1 MKPRNLISFLSRS
14 DKDKQIE
21 KERYE
26 KKAKLEFETLSN
38 KILDTHKSALSILL
52 NQPDQEYY
60 RRIKENI
67 NSTLKVLELGA
78 GTGTHTG
85 ILLETGAEI
94 TALDIS
100 PFSLKVLQ
108 KKFGEDVKIV
118 CASME
123 QIPLPSA
130 NFDVIVSAGSL
141 SYVDF
146 QKLALEIRR
155 LLKEDGSV
163 IVIDS
168 LNHNP
173 IYRFNRFMRFLL
185 RQRSYSTL
193 RRMPTIKT
201 VNGFRSYFTVTEVKF
216 FGSYLWFLAPLSKI
230 LPAAWIKATD
240 LFLQEHYPSGKNA
253 FKFVLHSKNL
263 SYLFT

>member
-1 MKPRNLISFLSRS
+1 MKLRNLISFLSRS
-14 DKDKQIE
+14 ENDEQIE
-21 KERYE
+21 RERYE
-26 KKAKLEFETLSN
+26 KKAKLEFETLSDPN
-38 KILDTHKSALSILL
+38 SNTYKSALSILL
-52 NQPDQEYY
+52 LQPDQEYY
-60 RRIKENI
+60 RRIKESI
-67 NSTLKVLELGA
+67 NSTMRVLELGA
-78 GTGTHTG
+78 GTGAHTG

-108 KKFGEDVKIV
+108 KKFGEGVKVV

-130 NFDVIVSAGSL
+130 SFDVIVSAGSL

-146 QKLALEIRR
+146 QKLTLEIRR
-155 LLKEDGSV
+155 LLKKDGAL
-163 IVIDS
+163 ILIDS

-193 RRMPTIKT
+193 LRMPTINT
-201 VNGFRSYFTVTEVKF
+201 INSLRSYFTVTEVKF
-216 FGSYLWFLAPLSKI
+216 FGSYLWFLAPMSKI
-230 LPAAWIKATD
+230 LPSAWIKTID
-240 LFLQEHYPSGKNA
+240 LFLQDHSPSGKNA

-263 SYLFT
+263 S